1 MFSEQVYFTEI
12 FDSDCDFKGFVDS
25 QLKTDRDNYKT
36 NFKLQLLTI

>member
-1 MFSEQVYFTEI
+1 MFSEQVYFTKI
-12 FDSDCDFKGFVDS
+12 VDSGTDIKGFVDS